1 MFSPTVSYQRW
12 APIHESIGFKLQV
25 FKKSLKLPKSD
36 MAMSVFD
43 VLRSV
48 STNKTKLKIYLIQN
62 EVTIP
67 FKALYQY

>member
-1 MFSPTVSYQRW
+1 
-12 APIHESIGFKLQV
+12 
-25 FKKSLKLPKSD
+25 